1 VSNSPLK
8 GEWVGLRSRAG
19 DEKIPEKKQ
28 QNNAET
34 AAKKD
39 TEGIS
44 TVLNTHRFE
53 HFINLFG
60 FYITFF
66 P

>member
-1 VSNSPLK
+1 LGNSPLN

-19 DEKIPEKKQ
+19 DEKIPKKQ
-28 QNNAET
+28 QDNADT
-34 AAKKD
+34 IAKKD
-39 TEGIS
+39 TKGIF
-44 TVLNTHRFE
+44 TVLNTHSFE
-53 HFINLFG
+53 HLVNLFG